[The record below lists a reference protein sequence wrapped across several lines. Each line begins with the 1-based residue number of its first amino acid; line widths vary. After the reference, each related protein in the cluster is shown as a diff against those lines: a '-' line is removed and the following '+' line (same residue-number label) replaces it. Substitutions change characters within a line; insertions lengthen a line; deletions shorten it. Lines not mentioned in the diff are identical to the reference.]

1 MRDSVGQNIY
11 FSLLFPI
18 FLYFSFGGLPQ
29 YKLEK
34 LKLFIF
40 FYRFRTFVGTFS
52 YFVAIYRG
60 KGEFHLV
67 IQPFIRTFAPLF
79 NVLIQSKQWK
89 SSIL

>member
-34 LKLFIF
+34 L
-40 FYRFRTFVGTFS
+40 
-52 YFVAIYRG
+52 
-60 KGEFHLV
+60 E
-67 IQPFIRTFAPLF
+67 
-79 NVLIQSKQWK
+79 NLI
-89 SSIL
+89 

>member
-34 LKLFIF
+34 LESHLFLLTNF
-40 FYRFRTFVGTFS
+40 
-52 YFVAIYRG
+52 
-60 KGEFHLV
+60 E
-67 IQPFIRTFAPLF
+67 
-79 NVLIQSKQWK
+79 NV
-89 SSIL
+89 